1 MILYYG
7 FVVLVVAV
15 IIIII
20 IITLLGKNWLIFCI
34 VLLCAGVMLVMCIS
48 HIVQV
53 PVTDVISFL
62 INFQG
67 FSIRDI

>member
-1 MILYYG
+1 
-7 FVVLVVAV
+7 
-15 IIIII
+15 
-20 IITLLGKNWLIFCI
+20 
-34 VLLCAGVMLVMCIS
+34 MLVMCIS

-67 FSIRDI
+67 FSIRDIWRKLICFARTKCLFLHDKNITVEALDLN